1 VFYEDDFMPLL
12 ILLFYEM
19 CKGLIKQL
27 LMIWNVVV

>member
-1 VFYEDDFMPLL
+1 MPLL